1 MGKVLK
7 LSDLHKKE
15 PKQTT
20 TDNTSLLWRCKAK
33 LLDAAFLLD
42 ELESLAM
49 TSLHDYGFDEKQFH
63 LTERSVQ
70 DYLASDLEEFYS
82 GGEESLDL
90 GYQGFVDSVMY
101 RILVSAQMEGEDMYL
116 EPMLLR
122 WNGTEWLHSDWQ
134 GGWFQGAGADFFG
147 DENGE

>member
-7 LSDLHKKE
+7 LSDLRKNE
-15 PKQTT
+15 PKRTEP
-20 TDNTSLLWRCKAK
+20 DDTSLLWRCKAK

-42 ELESLAM
+42 ELETLAM
-49 TSLHDYGFDEKQFH
+49 SSLHDYGFDEKQFH
-63 LTERSVQ
+63 LMERSVQ
-70 DYLASDLEEFYS
+70 EYLASDLGEFYS

-90 GYQGFVDSVMY
+90 VYQGFVDGVEY

-122 WNGTEWLHSDWQ
+122 WNRQEWLHSDWQ
-134 GGWFQGAGADFFG
+134 GGWFQGPGTDFFG
-147 DENGE
+147 E